1 MKIGYVHV
9 GAPWHGVTRHGRLLA
24 AEARK
29 RADLIVLECDVE
41 LSGKRREDRRRV
53 LDAGR
58 MLSEADLVHLQY
70 NHQVMG
76 CVWGPRWRQF
86 LNLTRFARALRVP
99 IVATVHDIHRSPR
112 PGYYW
117 TARHPISQV
126 QRMFE
131 IAPPWATLC
140 WLRRQASGLIVG
152 SEEESRRLETSHSRA
167 RVIPLCVER
176 RELTESAEEARS
188 ALGLRGR
195 RVVTLLG
202 FIHDRKGHRLLIE
215 ALAAL
220 PSDVVAIA
228 AGGPAPSSTLVP
240 SLLSLAQARGVA
252 DRFRITGYLPEHQ
265 LNRYL
270 AATSLAVCP
279 FRDVS
284 ASASLSTWISAAR
297 PILASS
303 LPLIAE
309 YNALE
314 PDAIRTFDPYTA
326 ASLADAIRAVLDRD
340 SDAEDRR
347 VARLRERLLVPAI
360 LDRHVKAYREL
371 LGASAPAQRRLTNWP
386 S

>member
-1 MKIGYVHV
+1 MKIGYVQV
-9 GAPWHGVTRHGRLLA
+9 GAPWHGVTRYGRLLA
-24 AEARK
+24 AEARE
-29 RADLIVLECDVE
+29 RADLTVLECEVE
-41 LSGKRREDRRRV
+41 LSGNRREDRRRV

-58 MLSEADLVHLQY
+58 TLAEADLVHLQY
-70 NHQVMG
+70 NNQLMG

-99 IVATVHDIHRSPR
+99 MVATVHDIYRR
-112 PGYYW
+112 RRLGYYW
-117 TARHPISQV
+117 MARHPIGQI
-126 QRMFE
+126 QRMSE
-131 IAPPWATLC
+131 IGPPWATLRC
-140 WLRRQASGLIVG
+140 LRRQASALFVS
-152 SEEESRRLETSHSRA
+152 SEEEGRRLEPPLSRV

-188 ALGLRGR
+188 TLGLRGR

-202 FIHDRKGHRLLIE
+202 FIHERKGHRLLIE
-215 ALAAL
+215 ALATL

-228 AGGPAPSSTLVP
+228 AGGPAPGSTLIP
-240 SLLSLAQARGVA
+240 SLLALAEARGVA
-252 DRFRITGYLPEHQ
+252 DRFRVTGYLPEHE

-314 PDAIRTFDPYTA
+314 PGAIRTFHPYTA
-326 ASLADAIRAVLDRD
+326 ASLANAIRAALDRD
-340 SDAEDRR
+340 TDGEDQG
-347 VARLRERLLVPAI
+347 VARLRERLLAPAI
-360 LDRHVKAYREL
+360 LDRHVEAYCEL
-371 LGASAPAQRRLTNWP
+371 LGASAPARR
-386 S
+386 

>member
-1 MKIGYVHV
+1 MKIGYVQV
-9 GAPWHGVTRHGRLLA
+9 GAPWHGVTRYGRLLA
-24 AEARK
+24 AAARE
-29 RADLIVLECDVE
+29 RADLIVLECEVE
-41 LSGKRREDRRRV
+41 LSGDRREDRRRV
-53 LDAGR
+53 LDAR
-58 MLSEADLVHLQY
+58 SKLAEADLVHLQY
-70 NHQVMG
+70 NNQTMG

-99 IVATVHDIHRSPR
+99 MVATVHDIYRIPR
-112 PGYYW
+112 LGLW
-117 TARHPISQV
+117 MARHPIGQI
-126 QRMFE
+126 QRMSE
-131 IAPPWATLC
+131 IAPPWATLR
-140 WLRRQASGLIVG
+140 WLRRQASALFVS
-152 SEEESRRLETSHSRA
+152 SEEEGRRLEPHSRV

-202 FIHDRKGHRLLIE
+202 FIHERKGHRLLIE

-228 AGGPAPSSTLVP
+228 AGGPAPASTPIP
-240 SLLSLAQARGVA
+240 SLLALAQARGVA
-252 DRFRITGYLPEHQ
+252 DRFRITGYLPEHE

-279 FRDVS
+279 FRDAS
-284 ASASLSTWISAAR
+284 ASASLSTWISATR

-314 PDAIRTFDPYTA
+314 PDAIRTFHPYTA
-326 ASLADAIRAVLDRD
+326 ASLAEAIRAALDRD
-340 SDAEDRR
+340 SDVEDQR
-347 VARLRERLLVPAI
+347 VARLRDRLLAPAI
-360 LDRHVKAYREL
+360 LDRHVEAYREL
-371 LGASAPAQRRLTNWP
+371 LGVSTPTRRRVANWP

>member
-1 MKIGYVHV
+1 MKIGYVQV

-24 AEARK
+24 GAARE
-29 RADLIVLECDVE
+29 RADLTVLECDVE
-41 LSGKRREDRRRV
+41 LSGNGRQDRRHI

-58 MLSEADLVHLQY
+58 ILSEADLVHLQY
-70 NHQVMG
+70 NNQNAG

-99 IVATVHDIHRSPR
+99 MVATVHDIFRNPR
-112 PGYYW
+112 LGLW
-117 TARHPISQV
+117 MARQPIRQIQTMS
-126 QRMFE
+126 E
-131 IAPPWATLC
+131 IAPPWATLR
-140 WLRRQASGLIVG
+140 WLRRQASALFVG
-152 SEEESRRLETSHSRA
+152 SEEERRRLEPSHSRV

-176 RELTESAEEARS
+176 RELTESAEEARN

-195 RVVTLLG
+195 RVITLLG
-202 FIHDRKGHRLLIE
+202 FIFHRKGHRLLIE

-228 AGGPAPSSTLVP
+228 AGGPVPTLSLVP
-240 SLLSLAQARGVA
+240 SLLALAQARGVA
-252 DRFRITGYLPEHQ
+252 DRFRITGYLPEHE

-279 FRDVS
+279 FRDAS
-284 ASASLSTWISAAR
+284 ASASLSTWISVAR
-297 PILASS
+297 PILASN

-314 PDAIRTFDPYTA
+314 PDAIRTFHPYTA
-326 ASLADAIRAVLDRD
+326 ASLADAIRAALDRD
-340 SDAEDRR
+340 SDAEDQR
-347 VARLRERLLVPAI
+347 VARLRERLLAPAI
-360 LDRHVKAYREL
+360 LDRHVEAYCEL
-371 LGASAPAQRRLTNWP
+371 LGASTPTRRRVTTRP